1 MDAGLILYIGRRALE
16 TAMLMAAPVLL
27 VTLIVGVVVAM
38 IQAVTTIRDMTMG
51 IVLKI
56 ACVGIMLLV
65 CGGWMMRVAV
75 GFTTEIFNHIQ
86 SVGLGQ

>member
-1 MDAGLILYIGRRALE
+1 MDANLVLYIGRRALE

-38 IQAVTTIRDMTMG
+38 IQAVTSIRDMTMG
-51 IVLKI
+51 MVVKI
-56 ACVGIMLLV
+56 ACVGITLLV
-65 CGGWMMRVAV
+65 CGEWIMQIAV